1 MADLLL
7 NARHNYKNMTKKI
20 FFLVALSIFLLPT
33 SLVLAGTNTP
43 TNAPFI
49 TQINNPIGTTST
61 IELINR
67 VSNYLL
73 WMAVILGPMVIV
85 GAALIFLTSGGN
97 DRKITTAKKML
108 LYAVLGLALALI
120 SKGIVSLVRDFLST

>member
-1 MADLLL
+1 
-7 NARHNYKNMTKKI
+7 MTKKL
-20 FFLVALSIFLLPT
+20 FLLIALSIFLLPT
-33 SLVLAGTNTP
+33 SLVLADTNTP
-43 TNAPFI
+43 TNAPYI
-49 TQINNPIGTTST
+49 TNIPDPLGGTTAM
-61 IELINR
+61 ELIDR

-108 LYAVLGLALALI
+108 LYAILGLALALV
-120 SKGIVSLVRDFLST
+120 SKGIVSLVKDFLST

>member
-7 NARHNYKNMTKKI
+7 NARHNHKNMTKKL
-20 FFLVALSIFLLPT
+20 FFLAILSILYMFLLST
-33 SLVLAGTNTP
+33 NLVLANTTP
-43 TNAPFI
+43 LT
-49 TQINNPIGTTST
+49 INIPNPIETTST

-85 GAALIFLTSGGN
+85 AAALIFLTSGGN

-108 LYAVLGLALALI
+108 LYAVLGLALALV
-120 SKGIVSLVRDFLST
+120 SKGIVSLVKDFLST